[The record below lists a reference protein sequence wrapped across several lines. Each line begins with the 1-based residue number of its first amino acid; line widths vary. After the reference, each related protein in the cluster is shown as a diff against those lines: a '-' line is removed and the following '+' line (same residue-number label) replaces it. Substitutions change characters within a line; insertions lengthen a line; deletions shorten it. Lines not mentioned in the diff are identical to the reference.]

1 MKIHTSNFHFTLGKV
16 NSETLNTVHNL
27 SGTCLKYLS
36 YANYC
41 NTGYTLLL
49 VYAYLDN

>member
-27 SGTCLKYLS
+27 CGICLKYLTH
-36 YANYC
+36 ANCC
-41 NTGYTLLL
+41 NTG
-49 VYAYLDN
+49 VYSITCLCLFR